1 MASSKVA
8 AVPVPKSLAAM
19 EDDKKGSRLGF
30 VQFFFVLSVVLC
42 LLLYA
47 PRAFVLAPRGVG
59 DVVGFFNF
67 TANNS
72 SSSSSSK
79 GTPSPPVLLQGAV
92 GGGSSAEEDDGGRRL
107 VVLDNEVHSP
117 CSSMRDHTICCDR
130 SSVHTDVCF
139 MAGDV
144 RTDAASLSLLLSPP
158 PATPKNNASSSTE
171 ETVRPYP
178 RKWERLIMDRIP
190 EVKLRVAHAAEE
202 EPRRCDVRHDAP
214 LLVMSAGGYTGNLF
228 HAFNDGLLPAW
239 VTSQH
244 LKRRVVLGVLSY
256 NPWWAGTFA
265 EIISGLSDH
274 RVVDLLH
281 DKRTH
286 CFPGAIV
293 GTRFHGILL
302 VDPAR
307 LRDNK
312 TIADFHNLLADA
324 YDDDGDD
331 KKKKKP
337 TPTTRPAAEPEPET
351 TWSKKPPPRRPRL
364 GIVSRRG
371 TRVIEN
377 QAAVAALA
385 SSVGFDVEVLETA
398 NGLPLSAWYAS
409 VSSYDALV
417 GVHGADLTKF
427 LFLRPGRASLA
438 QIAPLGV
445 SPIAMECFGV
455 PAARMGILYEQ
466 YEVEGRESSLARRY
480 PPGDEVVAD
489 PEKAKRSKGWGFVAR
504 VYLGGQNV
512 TLDLGRFRD
521 TLRRMHAHAMLQ
533 QQQEE
538 EETSRPHRR

>member
-8 AVPVPKSLAAM
+8 GVPKGLAAM
-19 EDDKKGSRLGF
+19 EDAKTKGSRWGF

-42 LLLYA
+42 VLLYA

-59 DVVGFFNF
+59 VGFF
-67 TANNS
+67 TPNNS
-72 SSSSSSK
+72 SSSSFSSK
-79 GTPSPPVLLQGAV
+79 GTPPSPPLLRQWVV
-92 GGGSSAEEDDGGRRL
+92 GGGSSAEEEDDDGRRF
-107 VVLDNEVHSP
+107 VLDNEVHSP
-117 CSSMRDHTICCDR
+117 CSSMLDHTICCDR
-130 SSVHTDVCF
+130 SSFHTDVCF
-139 MAGDV
+139 MSGDV
-144 RTDAASLSLLLSPP
+144 RTDAASLSLLLFP
-158 PATPKNNASSSTE
+158 PAAGQQQTNGSSSTATE
-171 ETVRPYP
+171 EERVRPYP
-178 RKWERLIMDRIP
+178 RKWERYIMEKIP
-190 EVKLRVAHAAEE
+190 EVKLRVAQAPEE
-202 EPRRCDVRHDAP
+202 ASEPRRCDVRHDAP

-244 LKRRVVLGVLSY
+244 LRRRVVLGVLSY

-274 RVVDLLH
+274 HVVDLLH

-312 TIADFHNLLADA
+312 TIADFNHLLAEA
-324 YDDDGDD
+324 YDDD
-331 KKKKKP
+331 KKK
-337 TPTTRPAAEPEPET
+337 TTTTKEPET
-351 TWSKKPPPRRPRL
+351 TTTHEPPRRPRL
-364 GIVSRRG
+364 GIVSRKG

-385 SSVGFDVEVLETA
+385 TSVGFDVEVLETA

-455 PAARMGILYEQ
+455 PAARMGIVYEQ

-480 PPGDEVVAD
+480 AADDEVVAD

-521 TLRRMHAHAMLQ
+521 TLTRMHAHAMLQ
-533 QQQEE
+533 RRRRLEE
-538 EETSRPHRR
+538 EEITRPRRR

>member
-8 AVPVPKSLAAM
+8 AVSKGGLGAM
-19 EDDKKGSRLGF
+19 EDARKGSRLGL

-42 LLLYA
+42 VILYA
-47 PRAFVLAPRGVG
+47 PRAVILAPPRG
-59 DVVGFFNF
+59 VVGFF
-67 TANNS
+67 TANS
-72 SSSSSSK
+72 SSAASSSK
-79 GTPSPPVLLQGAV
+79 GTTPSPPVLPQRAV
-92 GGGSSAEEDDGGRRL
+92 GGGSSANAKEDDGRRL
-107 VVLDNEVHSP
+107 VLDNEVHSP
-117 CSSMRDHTICCDR
+117 CASVRDHTICCDR

-144 RTDAASLSLLLSPP
+144 RTDTASLSLLLFP
-158 PATPKNNASSSTE
+158 PAATTTNASSPTATE
-171 ETVRPYP
+171 EERVRPYP
-178 RKWERLIMDRIP
+178 RKWERLIMERIP
-190 EVKLRVAHAAEE
+190 EVRLRVADAAEE
-202 EPRRCDVRHDAP
+202 RHRCDVRHDAP

-228 HAFNDGLLPAW
+228 HAFNDGLLPTW

-244 LKRRVVLGVLSY
+244 LRCRVVLGVLSY

-274 RVVDLLH
+274 HVVDLLH

-293 GTRFHGILL
+293 GTRFHGILI

-324 YDDDGDD
+324 YDD
-331 KKKKKP
+331 KKKP
-337 TPTTRPAAEPEPET
+337 TTKAPET
-351 TWSKKPPPRRPRL
+351 TATTTTLQQQRPRRPRL
-364 GIVSRRG
+364 GIVSRKG

-398 NGLPLSAWYAS
+398 TGLPLSAWYAS

-427 LFLRPGRASLA
+427 LFLRPGRASLT

-455 PAARMGILYEQ
+455 PAARMGIMYEQ
-466 YEVEGRESSLARRY
+466 YEVDGRESSLARKY
-480 PPGDEVVAD
+480 APDDEVLAD

-521 TLRRMHAHAMLQ
+521 TLTRMHAHAMLQ
-533 QQQEE
+533 RRSAAAEGDL
-538 EETSRPHRR
+538 TRPHRR